1 MSKDTSPIKVTIL
14 DKEYLIGCE
23 EEEKESLRQ
32 SVNYLNQQMTE
43 MKSGGGVI
51 GAERI
56 AVMTALNI
64 TNELLAYKKENQDYT
79 FKIDST
85 LKRLQSKI
93 NDALTR
99 DKQLDMV
106 DSDIPGSEPI
116 SQGG

>member
-1 MSKDTSPIKVTIL
+1 MSKDTSPINVTIL
-14 DKEYLIGCE
+14 DKEYLITCE
-23 EEEKESLRQ
+23 EGERELLRNA
-32 SVNYLNQQMTE
+32 VDYLNQKMDE
-43 MKSGGGVI
+43 IKSSGGVI
-51 GAERI
+51 GSERI

-64 TNELLAYKKENQDYT
+64 TSELLAYKKENQDYT

-93 NDALTR
+93 NDALAR

-106 DSDIPGSEPI
+106 DIDNPV

>member
-1 MSKDTSPIKVTIL
+1 MSKDSSPIKVTIL
-14 DKEYLIGCE
+14 DKEYLIACE
-23 EEEKESLRQ
+23 EEEKESLRGA
-32 SVNYLNQQMTE
+32 VDYLNKQMAD
-43 MKSGGGVI
+43 MKRSGGVI
-51 GAERI
+51 GSERI

-79 FKIDST
+79 VQIDST
-85 LKRLQSKI
+85 LKRLQNKI

-106 DSDIPGSEPI
+106 NVDNPV

>member
-1 MSKDTSPIKVTIL
+1 MSNNISPISVTIL
-14 DKEYLIGCE
+14 EKEYLISCE
-23 EEEKESLRQ
+23 EGEKESLRQ
-32 SVNYLNQQMTE
+32 SVDFLNQQMAE

-51 GAERI
+51 GSERI

-85 LKRLQSKI
+85 LKRLQNKI
-93 NDALTR
+93 NDALVR
-99 DKQLDMV
+99 DTQLDMV
-106 DSDIPGSEPI
+106 NIDNPV

>member
-1 MSKDTSPIKVTIL
+1 MSKDTSPIKVIIL

-23 EEEKESLRQ
+23 EGEKESLRQ
-32 SVNYLNQQMTE
+32 SVDYLNQQMAD
-43 MKSGGGVI
+43 MKSSGGVI

-85 LKRLQSKI
+85 LKRLQTKI
-93 NDALTR
+93 NDALVR
-99 DKQLDMV
+99 DTQLDMV
-106 DSDIPGSEPI
+106 DIDNPV

>member
-1 MSKDTSPIKVTIL
+1 MSKNTSPIKVTIL

-32 SVNYLNQQMTE
+32 AVDYLNQQMAE

-64 TNELLAYKKENQDYT
+64 TNELLAYKKENQDYNYT
-79 FKIDST
+79 VDST
-85 LKRLQSKI
+85 LKRLQNKI

-99 DKQLDMV
+99 DTQIDMV
-106 DSDIPGSEPI
+106 EIDNPVSQPLT
-116 SQGG
+116 QGG